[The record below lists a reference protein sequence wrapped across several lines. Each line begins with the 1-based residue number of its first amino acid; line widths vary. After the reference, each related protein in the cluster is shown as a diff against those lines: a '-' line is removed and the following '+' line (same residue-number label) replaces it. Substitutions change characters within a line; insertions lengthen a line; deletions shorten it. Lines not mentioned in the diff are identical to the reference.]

1 MVARV
6 QVTQMPT
13 VPDIQPSAIHAK
25 QKPSFEMGGPP
36 YKIMQH
42 LGRIQR
48 AGPPAFRRS
57 LWFIPLT
64 WVSLRPQLDGS
75 SRSGNSADAPSCRSS
90 LLASNAVAGTA
101 FVR

>member
-25 QKPSFEMGGPP
+25 QKPSFEMGGPA
-36 YKIMQH
+36 YTIMQH

-64 WVSLRPQLDGS
+64 WLSLRPQPAFLTLEQLGGCS
-75 SRSGNSADAPSCRSS
+75 KLPEQPACPGCRCRPG
-90 LLASNAVAGTA
+90 V
-101 FVR
+101 VRW